1 MASSTSRASDGDPM
15 KKIMYFLLST
25 VTILVLLFGY
35 RTSLMGPLQASETVI
50 SSGETSS
57 ASAQTFTGPST
68 QTEWGPMQ
76 VEITVTGSEI
86 TDVQILQ
93 YPDGDGK
100 SVQINNY
107 ALPVLIDETLSAQ
120 SADIQMVSGATVTS
134 SGYITSLQAALDE
147 AGL

>member
-1 MASSTSRASDGDPM
+1 M

-35 RTSLMGPLQASETVI
+35 RTSLMGPVNASDTVI
-50 SSGETSS
+50 SSGEVST

-86 TDVQILQ
+86 TDVQILA
-93 YPDGDGK
+93 YPNGDGK

-107 ALPVLIDETLSAQ
+107 ALPVLIDETLAAQ

-134 SGYITSLQAALDE
+134 NGYLTSLQAALDE

>member
-1 MASSTSRASDGDPM
+1 M